1 MGAAPTSAPRC
12 CAAPLFSACPSW
24 VVFRTDASS
33 RVAPLVCALCAE
45 SAASWPRRRNCSLLS
60 LFSPHVSRVAPR
72 PASAAGEAHVAVSRH
87 YDAGVVA
94 LVAALSPRVGRAAP
108 RSASAAGEAHVA
120 VSRHYDAGVAA
131 LVAALSRPALK
142 RVLRRW
148 CARCLPF
155 HFARGSFA
163 RSSTLA
169 LGSWHLACG
178 PRLLA
183 LGVRASRCTCE
194 RSRSVHTKGVHMFRV
209 SVR

>member
-1 MGAAPTSAPRC
+1 MLPLLVYWHGRRAHIRPALLRRLSFLRVPRLLRWSIFAC
-12 CAAPLFSACPSW
+12 CAAGVRAVL
-24 VVFRTDASS
+24 
-33 RVAPLVCALCAE
+33 
-45 SAASWPRRRNCSLLS
+45 
-60 LFSPHVSRVAPR
+60 SPHVSRVTPR
-72 PASAAGEAHVAVSRH
+72 PASAAGEAPVAVSRH
-87 YDAGVVA
+87 YDAGVV
-94 LVAALSPRVGRAAP
+94 
-108 RSASAAGEAHVA
+108 
-120 VSRHYDAGVAA
+120 A

-169 LGSWHLACG
+169 LGSWRLACG

-194 RSRSVHTKGVHMFRV
+194 RFRSVHTKGVHMFRV